1 MFKGSKKHHLY
12 VFIFPFKRM
21 SYSALETAVACQRTE
36 PSLGRYEYKQKMSGE
51 CSTLFK
57 SQLSHRRACLAAD
70 KGFSDAQIRALGRW
84 KSDAFKL

>member
-12 VFIFPFKRM
+12 VFIFSFKRM

-51 CSTLFK
+51 CSNCSKILEFVNFFLQFPRFSKILF
-57 SQLSHRRACLAAD
+57 D
-70 KGFSDAQIRALGRW
+70 V
-84 KSDAFKL
+84 